1 MNKYYI
7 LIIIITIIIYFIINN
22 VNKKIKNRKSINLKY
37 INVIFCS
44 TVRNIESYVVN
55 GLNNID
61 ICGKKFNDYAV
72 IIYEND
78 SNDKTRELLNK
89 YKKNN
94 YYYIFEDNVTEPRRT
109 MRIANG
115 RNKILDKIKK
125 INKDNYY
132 QYMVM
137 LDLDDVNDSG
147 TFVNSID
154 TCFKYNNWDV
164 LTGNQSDVYY
174 DLWALRKNG
183 DMDYDCWK
191 IIKELEPNPDNEYA
205 YVWSK
210 HKVYLPNQLLSVDS
224 AFGGIAI
231 YKLSSIPDKCRYI
244 GEYEDGD
251 ELCEHVEFNN
261 CIKKNGGKIYINTNF
276 LTN

>member
-1 MNKYYI
+1 MNKYSI
-7 LIIIITIIIYFIINN
+7 LLIIFIIFYFLIKN
-22 VNKKIKNRKSINLKY
+22 VNQKFKNQNINSLKSIN
-37 INVIFCS
+37 IIFCC

-61 ICGKKFNDYAV
+61 LCGKKFNDYAV

-94 YYYIFEDNVTEPRRT
+94 YYYIFEDNVTESRRT

-115 RNKILDKIKK
+115 RNKILDKIKE

-137 LDLDDVNDSG
+137 LDLDDINDSG

-164 LTGNQSDVYY
+164 LTGNQSDKYY

-191 IIKELEPNPDNEYA
+191 IIKELEPHPDNEYA
-205 YVWSK
+205 YVIGK

-231 YKLSSIPDKCRYI
+231 YKLSSIPDECRYI

-251 ELCEHVEFNN
+251 ELCEHVEFNK